1 MNVRKRGLAL
11 LMCIC
16 MIFTL
21 LPFSALADATAQDD
35 GIVYGKYSGTTWTPQ
50 EGLTAENDPYTN
62 SATGADVEYSKTAEP
77 VENEPNTYNVTLTI
91 KSKTSETPPGASAVV
106 LVIDNSGSMGDHQ
119 RLAKAKAAAKK
130 FVDDYGKSG
139 SGRYIALVSFA
150 DLANKYNF
158 GDGWTWDNWFPE
170 SVYWLDASNENNR
183 GAINASIQKM
193 RADGGTNLEQGLS
206 TANDL
211 FKDNAISKISRSNNK
226 KYVIAL
232 TEVTPKS

>member
-91 KSKTSETPPGASAVV
+91 KSKTS
-106 LVIDNSGSMGDHQ
+106 
-119 RLAKAKAAAKK
+119 
-130 FVDDYGKSG
+130 
-139 SGRYIALVSFA
+139 
-150 DLANKYNF
+150 
-158 GDGWTWDNWFPE
+158 
-170 SVYWLDASNENNR
+170 
-183 GAINASIQKM
+183 
-193 RADGGTNLEQGLS
+193 
-206 TANDL
+206 
-211 FKDNAISKISRSNNK
+211 
-226 KYVIAL
+226 
-232 TEVTPKS
+232 